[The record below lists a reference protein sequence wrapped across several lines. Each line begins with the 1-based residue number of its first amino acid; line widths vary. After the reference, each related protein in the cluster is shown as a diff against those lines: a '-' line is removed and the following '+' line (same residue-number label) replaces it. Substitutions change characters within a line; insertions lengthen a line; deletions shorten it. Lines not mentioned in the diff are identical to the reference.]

1 MSESWVENLVA
12 AVAVEREESVDLSG
26 GVEDEDEDG
35 GSSIR
40 LIVLSLG
47 EGLDMAA
54 ECCSLK

>member
-1 MSESWVENLVA
+1 MVCESSIENLVA
-12 AVAVEREESVDLSG
+12 AAVVVEREESVDLSG
-26 GVEDEDEDG
+26 GAEDEDG